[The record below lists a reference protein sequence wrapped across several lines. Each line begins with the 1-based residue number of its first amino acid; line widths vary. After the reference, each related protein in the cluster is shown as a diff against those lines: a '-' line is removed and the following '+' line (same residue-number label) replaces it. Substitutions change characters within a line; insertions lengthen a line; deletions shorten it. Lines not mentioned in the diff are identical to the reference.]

1 MSGSEQES
9 THRTIERVA
18 RESYGRLVAYL
29 SSHTRDVASAEDA
42 LSSALVKALTTWPR
56 DGVPQNPE
64 AWLLTTARHSLID
77 LVRHQQV
84 AEATEP
90 TLLLLSEESKEPNMT
105 LSTEFSDERLKL
117 LFVCA
122 HPAIDP
128 AMHTPLMLQTVLG
141 LDAARIAHAFLISP
155 TTMGQRLV
163 RAKTKIRDGGIQ
175 FEIPQ
180 ERELSQ
186 RLDAVLEAIYAAF
199 GIGWD
204 DMAGVD
210 QRGRDLAEEA
220 IWLAR
225 VLLQLMPR
233 EAEVHGLLALMLHC
247 EARRAARRSPDGR
260 YVPLSEQDAQQ
271 WSLPLIEEAER
282 HLGEASS
289 RGRTGRFQL
298 EAAIQ
303 SVHAERA
310 RSDRIEWAAI
320 MMFYEQLIR
329 ISPTL
334 GTRTGYAAAVA
345 EAKGPEAGLAM
356 LDGIKPDDVSS
367 YQPYWAVRAHLLQRL
382 GKPSDAADAFDRAIG
397 LAEDPAVRQFLLQKR
412 G

>member
-1 MSGSEQES
+1 MSGNVQES
-9 THRTIERVA
+9 THRTVERVA

-29 SSHTRDVASAEDA
+29 SSQTRDVASAEDA
-42 LSSALVKALTTWPR
+42 LSDALVAALKTWPR

-64 AWLLTTARHSLID
+64 GWLLTSARHSFID
-77 LVRHQQV
+77 LVRHQRV
-84 AEATEP
+84 AEASEL
-90 TLLLLSEESKEPNMT
+90 TLLLLREEPREGT
-105 LSTEFSDERLKL
+105 LFQDERLKL

-141 LDAARIAHAFLISP
+141 LDAARIAHAFLVSP

-175 FEIPQ
+175 FEVPE
-180 ERELSQ
+180 ERELPQ

-210 QRGRDLAEEA
+210 QRGRDLAEES

-225 VLLQLMPR
+225 VLLQLMPT
-233 EAEVHGLLALMLHC
+233 EAEVRGLLALMLHC
-247 EARRAARRSPDGR
+247 EARRPARRGPDGR
-260 YVPLSEQDAQQ
+260 YIPLTEQDSQQ

-282 HLGEASS
+282 HLAEASS

-310 RSDRIEWAAI
+310 RSGRTEWDAI
-320 MMFYEQLIR
+320 MLFYKQLIR

-345 EAKGPEAGLAM
+345 EAKGPEAGLAV
-356 LDGIKPDDVSS
+356 LDGIDLDAVST
-367 YQPYWAVRAHLLQRL
+367 YQPYWAVRAHVLQRL
-382 GKPSDAADAFDRAIG
+382 GKTSEAGDAFDRAIG
-397 LAEDPAVRQFLLQKR
+397 LAEDQAVRQFLLQSR

>member
-1 MSGSEQES
+1 MIGSEQES

-29 SSHTRDVASAEDA
+29 SAHTRDVGSAQDA
-42 LSSALVKALTTWPR
+42 LSNALVAALETWPR

-64 AWLLTTARHSLID
+64 AWLLTTARRSFID
-77 LVRHQQV
+77 LVRHRQV
-84 AEATEP
+84 AEASEP
-90 TLLLLSEESKEPNMT
+90 TLALLRDESKHMT
-105 LSTEFSDERLKL
+105 LSPEFPDERLKL

-163 RAKTKIRDGGIQ
+163 RAKSKIRDGGIR

-180 ERELSQ
+180 QRELPQ

-225 VLLQLMPR
+225 VLLHLVPG

-247 EARRAARRSPDGR
+247 EARRAARRGPDGR
-260 YVPLSEQDAQQ
+260 YVPLLEQDSQR
-271 WSLPLIEEAER
+271 WSLPLIEEAEG
-282 HLGEASS
+282 HLAEAAS

-310 RSDRIEWAAI
+310 RSGRTEWTAI
-320 MMFYEQLIR
+320 MLFYEQLVH

-334 GTRTGYAAAVA
+334 GTRTAYAAAVG
-345 EAKGPEAGLAM
+345 EANGPDAGLAV
-356 LDGIKPDDVSS
+356 LDGIGPDAVAA

-382 GKPSDAADAFDRAIG
+382 GTTPEAVDAFDRAIG
-397 LAEDPAVRQFLLQKR
+397 LAEDPAVRQFLLQRR